1 MRVVKSMNSQF
12 LYRVSLILF
21 LLSLFSTAAFIFNV
35 VNTQNQ
41 EAMTALDRMK
51 EQVAEEATELS
62 DSLQAVEPIVE
73 QIAADLAE
81 GKLTVS
87 EIERRLEHD
96 LGENTWMFGLGIAF
110 EPYEA
115 SSEVR
120 LWSRNYAAGTDNLI
134 RKISLDYDYTDPEY
148 EWYRKPLLEGEYW
161 NEPYFGQASETLL
174 AEFGVPFWLPGK
186 VKGIDAASGVV
197 YGNLSIV
204 KIKRLIDFNNDDIVY
219 YFMLSKQGRYIAHPD
234 QGRVLSQTIFEHA
247 REMEDEPLNSMA
259 IDAAGGG
266 SGYISHLDPKI
277 GMQSWMIYEPLKT
290 PNWSLVVVIDNE
302 RLIDQD
308 HSRKQWFLAIALATL
323 SIILLV
329 MVLCLHKP
337 PTSKNLLTAS
347 MAASL
352 CVFVAVILYWI
363 VEASYPKQVD
373 NNAEL
378 RMMSIDLLNDF
389 KRQKV
394 DAAISSHQPIP
405 KYVETGVYLQS
416 IEFDGANN
424 VQISAYVWQHY
435 LKGSHKG
442 ISRGFVLPE
451 ADSPHIEEVYRDLV
465 EPSDP
470 GCAIE
475 EVSLR
480 DCDEVVGWY
489 VSATLRQEFDYSLF
503 PLDSQQV
510 WLRMWHKSFRENVIL
525 TPYFESYTF
534 LNPKLLPGIQH
545 GFVLP
550 GWNIEESWFSLNNL
564 IFDTNFGNRSTQGLQ
579 HKSELYYNVNIR
591 RQFLGPFVSTLIPVV
606 VIAMLMYL
614 LVLIS
619 TKSSKASEWLGFT
632 ANDVVLGLSALFFVA
647 AINHSELRK
656 SLQSSD
662 IMYFEYFYLVLYV
675 MLLYVAV
682 SSVYIAKNEAVEGED
697 ENFME
702 KFLYWPVLSMALF
715 LITFVIFF

>member
-1 MRVVKSMNSQF
+1 MGVTKFIDTRF
-12 LYRVSLILF
+12 LYRFFLVLF
-21 LLSLFSTAAFIFNV
+21 LLSLLSTAAFIINV

-41 EAMTALDRMK
+41 ESMAALDKMK
-51 EQVAEEATELS
+51 QQVAEEAAELS
-62 DSLQAVEPIVE
+62 DSLKAVEPIVE

-81 GKLTVS
+81 GKLTVPD
-87 EIERRLEHD
+87 IEQRLERD
-96 LGENTWMFGLGIAF
+96 LGENTWMYGLGIAF
-110 EPYEA
+110 EPFEA
-115 SSEVR
+115 SSELK

-134 RKISLDYDYTDPEY
+134 RKISLDYDYTNPEY

-161 NEPYFGQASETLL
+161 NEPYFSQADETLL

-186 VKGIDAASGVV
+186 VKGVDAASGVV
-197 YGNLSIV
+197 YGNLSII

-234 QGRVLSQTIFEHA
+234 QSRVLSQTIFEHA
-247 REMEDEPLNSMA
+247 REAEDEPLNSMA
-259 IDAAGGG
+259 IDAVGGS
-266 SGYISHLDPKI
+266 SGYIAHADSII
-277 GMQSWMIYEPLKT
+277 GTQSWMIYEPLKT
-290 PNWSLVVVIDNE
+290 PNWSLVVAIDNE
-302 RLIDQD
+302 RLINQD

-323 SIILLV
+323 CIILLV
-329 MVLCLHKP
+329 TALCLRRP
-337 PTSKNLLTAS
+337 PTSKKLLTAS

-352 CVFVAVILYWI
+352 SVFVAVILFWI
-363 VEASYPKQVD
+363 VEASFPKQTD

-378 RMMSIDLLNDF
+378 RMMSSDLLNDF

-394 DAAISSHQPIP
+394 DAAKSSHQPIP

-435 LKGSHKG
+435 FKGLHKG

-465 EPSDP
+465 ESSDP
-470 GCAIE
+470 GCAVE

-480 DCDEVVGWY
+480 DCDEVIGWY
-489 VSATLRQEFDYSLF
+489 ASATLRQEFDYSLF

-510 WLRMWHKSFRENVIL
+510 WLRMWHKSFRDNVIL
-525 TPYFESYTF
+525 TPYFESYAY

-550 GWNIEESWFSLNNL
+550 GWNIEETWFSLNNL
-564 IFDTNFGNRSTQGLQ
+564 VFDTNFGDRSVQGLQ
-579 HKSELYYNVNIR
+579 HKSELYYNINVR

-682 SSVYIAKNEAVEGED
+682 SSVYIAKNEAVEGAD

-715 LITFVIFF
+715 LITFAIFF

>member
-1 MRVVKSMNSQF
+1 
-12 LYRVSLILF
+12 
-21 LLSLFSTAAFIFNV
+21 
-35 VNTQNQ
+35 
-41 EAMTALDRMK
+41 
-51 EQVAEEATELS
+51 
-62 DSLQAVEPIVE
+62 
-73 QIAADLAE
+73 
-81 GKLTVS
+81 
-87 EIERRLEHD
+87 
-96 LGENTWMFGLGIAF
+96 
-110 EPYEA
+110 
-115 SSEVR
+115 
-120 LWSRNYAAGTDNLI
+120 
-134 RKISLDYDYTDPEY
+134 
-148 EWYRKPLLEGEYW
+148 
-161 NEPYFGQASETLL
+161 
-174 AEFGVPFWLPGK
+174 
-186 VKGIDAASGVV
+186 
-197 YGNLSIV
+197 
-204 KIKRLIDFNNDDIVY
+204 
-219 YFMLSKQGRYIAHPD
+219 
-234 QGRVLSQTIFEHA
+234 
-247 REMEDEPLNSMA
+247 LNAMA
-259 IDAAGGG
+259 IDAVGGN
-266 SGYISHLDPKI
+266 SGFIAHADRVI
-277 GMQSWMIYEPLKT
+277 GTQSWMIYEPVKT
-290 PNWSLVVVIDNE
+290 PNWSLVVAIDNT

-308 HSRKQWFLAIALATL
+308 YSRKQWFLAIALATL

-329 MVLCLHKP
+329 AVLCLRRP
-337 PTSKNLLTAS
+337 PTSKALLTAS
-347 MAASL
+347 MVASL
-352 CVFVAVILYWI
+352 SVFAAVVLFWI
-363 VEASYPKQVD
+363 VEASHPKQTD

-378 RMMSIDLLNDF
+378 RMMSSDLLNDF

-394 DAAISSHQPIP
+394 DTANSRHQPIP

-416 IEFDGANN
+416 IEFDDANN

-465 EPSDP
+465 EPSDL

-489 VSATLRQEFDYSLF
+489 ASATVRQEFDYSLF

-564 IFDTNFGNRSTQGLQ
+564 VFDTNFGDRSTQGQQ

-682 SSVYIAKNEAVEGED
+682 SSVYIAKNEAVEGAD

>member
-1 MRVVKSMNSQF
+1 MGLTKSIRTRF
-12 LYRVSLILF
+12 LYRVSLVLF
-21 LLSLFSTAAFIFNV
+21 LLSLLSTAAFISNL
-35 VNTQNQ
+35 VNTQNH
-41 EAMTALDRMK
+41 ESMTSLDRMK
-51 EQVAEEATELS
+51 AQVAKEATELS
-62 DSLQAVEPIVE
+62 DSLKAVEPIVE
-73 QIAADLAE
+73 KISADLAA
-81 GKLTVS
+81 GKLS
-87 EIERRLEHD
+87 ISGIERRLKRD
-96 LGENTWMFGLGIAF
+96 LGNNTWMYGLGIAF

-115 SSEVR
+115 SGNVK
-120 LWSRNYAAGTDNLI
+120 LWSRNYTAGTDKLI
-134 RKISLDYDYTDPEY
+134 RKNSIDYDYTDSEY
-148 EWYRKPLLEGEYW
+148 EWYRKPLVEGKYW
-161 NEPYFGQASETLL
+161 NEPYFGQADKTLL

-186 VKGIDAASGVV
+186 VEGVDAASGVV
-197 YGNLSIV
+197 YGNLSII
-204 KIKRLIDFNNDDIVY
+204 KLKRLVDFNNDDIVY
-219 YFMLSKQGRYIAHPD
+219 YFILSKQGRYIAHPD
-234 QGRVLSQTIFEHA
+234 QSRVLSQTIFEHA
-247 REMEDEPLNSMA
+247 QEIEDEPLNSMA
-259 IDAAGGG
+259 IDAVGGS
-266 SGYISHLDPKI
+266 SGYIAHLDPAI
-277 GMQSWMIYEPLKT
+277 GTQSWLIYEPLKSAS
-290 PNWSLVVVIDNE
+290 WSLVVAIDNT

-329 MVLCLHKP
+329 VVLCLRRP
-337 PTSKNLLTAS
+337 PTSNKLLTAS
-347 MAASL
+347 MVASL
-352 CVFVAVILYWI
+352 SVFVAVILFWV
-363 VEASYPKQVD
+363 VEASYPKQID

-378 RMMSIDLLNDF
+378 RMMSSDLLNDF
-389 KRQKV
+389 KRQKADV
-394 DAAISSHQPIP
+394 ANSRHQSIP

-442 ISRGFVLPE
+442 IGRGFVLPE
-451 ADSPHIEEVYRDLV
+451 ADTPHIEEVYRDLLD
-465 EPSDP
+465 PSDP

-475 EVSLR
+475 EVNLR

-510 WLRMWHKSFRENVIL
+510 WLRMWHKSFRDNVIL
-525 TPYFESYTF
+525 TPYFESYAY
-534 LNPKLLPGIQH
+534 LNPKLLPGVQH

-564 IFDTNFGNRSTQGLQ
+564 VFDTNFGDSRVQGLQ
-579 HKSELYYNVNIR
+579 HKSELYYNINIR

-662 IMYFEYFYLVLYV
+662 IMYFEYFYLVIYV

-682 SSVYIAKNEAVEGED
+682 SSVYIAKNEAVEGAD